1 MRNASYREKV
11 KLWRQPA
18 LANID
23 LMRATYVTQSFP
35 RHTHEGFGVGVIEQ
49 GALEFFYRGENVVA
63 LPGTINL
70 VNPGEVHTG
79 HAAVEDGWTYR
90 MFYFSADVMQNISDQ
105 VSDRQGDMPFFKTG
119 VIHDDR
125 LALMIKSLHADL
137 EEGSAPAL
145 EYQSR
150 LLSVFAALVTRH
162 AINPPVGHKTGNELE
177 SVRRAKEYMEGHYR
191 DNISLEYL
199 ASIVN
204 MSPFHFIRV
213 FQRQTGLSPHAYLNQ
228 VRLRKA
234 RQLLRQGRTIAY
246 TAYETGFAD
255 QSHFSRHFKRTMGFT
270 PGQYSNFVQDS

>member
-1 MRNASYREKV
+1 MRNPSSREKV

-18 LANID
+18 LTNID

-35 RHTHEGFGVGVIEQ
+35 RHAHEGFGVGVIEH
-49 GALEFFYRGENVVA
+49 GALGFFYRGENVVA
-63 LPGTINL
+63 LPGAINL

-90 MFYFSADVMQNISDQ
+90 MFYFSADVMQNISGQ
-105 VSDRQGDMPFFKTG
+105 VSNRPGDMPFFKTG
-119 VIHDDR
+119 VIHDDQ

-137 EEGSAPAL
+137 EEGSATSL

-150 LLSVFAALVTRH
+150 LLSVFAVLVARH
-162 AINPPVGHKTGNELE
+162 AINPPVPHKTGNEPE
-177 SVRRAKEYMEGHYR
+177 SVRRAKEYIEEHYHI
-191 DNISLEYL
+191 NISLENL
-199 ASIVN
+199 ASMVN
-204 MSPFHFIRV
+204 LSPFHFIRV
-213 FQRQTGLSPHAYLNQ
+213 FHRQTGLSPHAYLNQ

-234 RQLLRQGRTIAY
+234 RQLLQQGRPIAD